1 MFPWNLF
8 PFNKDMKNLMQQMKP
23 EEIDKYIQ
31 NIMGQMFPQNMQGM
45 SGTPDFMKGFNTAAA
60 GQKQPNPAAL
70 DSSVFETHDHVYVR
84 MLIKKEDWL
93 KDMKLYHTSNQ
104 MIIEHIPEKDDKH
117 IITLPAI
124 VKRKGSTAHF
134 KDGFLEIKIPK
145 NVDMQYS
152 EIDVTE
158 IL

>member
-1 MFPWNLF
+1 MFPWNFF
-8 PFNKDMKNLMQQMKP
+8 PFNKDMKNLMKEMKP
-23 EEIDKYIQ
+23 EEIDKYVQ
-31 NIMGQMFPQNMQGM
+31 NMMGQMFPQNMQGV
-45 SGTPDFMKGFNTAAA
+45 SGSPDFMKGFNTAAS
-60 GQKQPNPAAL
+60 QPQNKTAAL
-70 DSSVFETHDHVYVR
+70 DSAVFETHDHIYVR
-84 MLIKKEDWL
+84 VPIKNEEWL
-93 KDMKLYHTSNQ
+93 KDIKLFHTSNQ
-104 MIIEHIPEKDDKH
+104 MIIEHIPEKNDKH

-124 VKRKGSTAHF
+124 VKRKGSTANF